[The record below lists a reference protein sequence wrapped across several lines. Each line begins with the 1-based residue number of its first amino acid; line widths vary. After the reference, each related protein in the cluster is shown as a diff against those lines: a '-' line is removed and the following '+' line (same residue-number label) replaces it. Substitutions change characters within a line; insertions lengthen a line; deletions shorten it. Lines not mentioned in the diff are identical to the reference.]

1 LFGDGLGISRTSTK
15 QQAAWL
21 YLQYMCNKGNQLAM
35 LKAGAGSPGRSS
47 ALANPAAREGSRFPK
62 EYFECLAASG
72 KIARAGLP
80 QIIPVT
86 EFRDVFGVGLTN
98 TLSGADVATELRKA
112 TEAFKPVLEKSE
124 QG

>member
-1 LFGDGLGISRTSTK
+1 
-15 QQAAWL
+15 
-21 YLQYMCNKGNQLAM
+21 M
-35 LKAGAGSPGRSS
+35 LKAGAGSPGRSP
-47 ALANPAAREGSRFPK
+47 ALANPDAQVGSRFSK
-62 EYFECLAASG
+62 EYFDCLAASG

-98 TLSGADVATELRKA
+98 TLSGADVATELHKA